1 MAKRTGATI
10 IAGNGDSEI
19 VSDTASGNDAA
30 IAGTNSGTDNGD
42 SGDNDSNGNFAG
54 IPIEQFGSR
63 PASGGGNSEPSDGSP
78 VEPERKRRGRKPG
91 STNATSASSKKK
103 GAPDLAGV
111 TLILASV
118 HGLAAIMLDTPELAL
133 ADSEAK
139 VLSTSICEVMKHY
152 PTEASEKALAWT
164 NLVIVAGG
172 IYGTRIMAIR
182 ARKNKPTQLRAA

>member
-1 MAKRTGATI
+1 MAKRPSAAVIVGSGNDETI
-10 IAGNGDSEI
+10 SNT
-19 VSDTASGNDAA
+19 TAGNDAA
-30 IAGTNSGTDNGD
+30 IAGNDIGADN
-42 SGDNDSNGNFAG
+42 SNG
-54 IPIEQFGSR
+54 
-63 PASGGGNSEPSDGSP
+63 SEPSSFHGLPVESFGAGGSGGDNGSGTTTDGNAG
-78 VEPERKRRGRKPG
+78 EPERKRRGRKPG
-91 STNATSASSKKK
+91 SVNTGTKKK